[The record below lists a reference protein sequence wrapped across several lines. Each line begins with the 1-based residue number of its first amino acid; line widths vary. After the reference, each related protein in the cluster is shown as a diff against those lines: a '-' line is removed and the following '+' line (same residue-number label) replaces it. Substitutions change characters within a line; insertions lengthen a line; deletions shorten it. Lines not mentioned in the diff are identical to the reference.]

1 MVAARPSAPA
11 FFLCLFLT
19 ALVGCS
25 EDTQEGETAV
35 MSQRPLPVIVT
46 DTVEGVRRGAFHAVQ
61 MPFEDLNLKRDKIPP
76 LLQMMAGRPYT
87 LPADMSCEAIHR
99 EIALLD
105 DILGADVDIWRDP
118 SRRDSY
124 ADKGLSAAQ
133 GHAVGMIENQVS
145 IIPYRGVVRQVT
157 GAEKHAR
164 KVASAYEVGR
174 LRRAFYKGLG
184 VAKGCRV
191 PQWPAPVPLLKK
203 EKTTPPETVTSPKR

>member
-1 MVAARPSAPA
+1 MVAALPSRPTV
-11 FFLCLFLT
+11 FLCLLFT
-19 ALVGCS
+19 ALLGCS
-25 EDTQEGETAV
+25 DDAPDDHTAM

-61 MPFEDLNLKRDKIPP
+61 MPFEDLNLTRDKIPP
-76 LLQMMAGRPYT
+76 LLQKMAGRPYA
-87 LPADMSCEAIHR
+87 LPDDMSCGAMHR

-105 DILGADVDIWRDP
+105 DVLGADVDVWRDP
-118 SRRDSY
+118 AKRDSY
-124 ADKGLSAAQ
+124 ADKGISAAQ

-164 KVASAYEVGR
+164 KVATAYEVGR
-174 LRRAFYKGLG
+174 LRRAFFKGLG

-191 PQWPAPVPLLKK
+191 PQWPAPVPLPKK
-203 EKTTPPETVTSPKR
+203 EQMTPPETVTSPKR